1 MAFYPD
7 ERIAIFI
14 DGSNLYSTTKF
25 LDYDID
31 YKRLL
36 ELFRNKGRLI
46 RAYYYTAIIEDSDYS
61 AVRPL
66 IDFLD
71 YNGYTIKSKPA
82 KYQTDREG
90 NRRVKGNMDIEIA
103 VDMMEQAGNID
114 HMVLFSGDGDFCSAV
129 QAVQNK
135 GVRVSVVSTLKSK
148 PPMLADELRRNADAV
163 MDLFDMKRLIG
174 RDTSEMES

>member
-7 ERIAIFI
+7 ERIAIYI
-14 DGSNLYSTTKF
+14 DGSNLYSTTKY

-36 ELFRNKGRLI
+36 ELFQNKGRLI
-46 RAYYYTAIIEDSDYS
+46 RAYYYTAIVEDSDYS

-71 YNGYTIKSKPA
+71 YNGYTIRSKPA
-82 KYQTDREG
+82 KYQTDRDG

-103 VDMMEQAGNID
+103 VDMMQHADNID
-114 HMVLFSGDGDFCSAV
+114 HMVLFSGDGDFSAAV
-129 QAVQNK
+129 QAVQDK

-148 PPMLADELRRNADAV
+148 PSMLADELRRHADAV
-163 MDLFDMKRLIG
+163 MDLIDMKRLIG
-174 RDTSEMES
+174 RDNTDTEH